1 LKLVRRGK
9 VKDVYEIKEND
20 AYLFHFSDRVSAFDV
35 EMDTLIPKKGEVLC
49 QFAKFWFNR
58 LDVENHML
66 ATRGRDKMIV
76 KRLNMIPLE
85 FVIRGYFYGSLV
97 DRYVKHPDL
106 FPGLGNFKPTL
117 ASKLPRPLFDPTT
130 KSDKHDVPIT
140 EDQIVAQGTLSRK
153 ELDYIKKT
161 SVSLYTEMSDVVGQA
176 GFIIADTKFEF
187 GFDTSGNRIILA
199 DSLGPDEFR
208 LWPKSHYKPGNIQ
221 ESYDKQILRDWL
233 ISTGFRDIVDKYSR
247 RGQKPVAPPV
257 PTEIVSRLSNRYI
270 YAYEKISGTK
280 LASIP

>member
-76 KRLNMIPLE
+76 KRLKMIPLE

-161 SVSLYTEMSDVVGQA
+161 SVSLYAEMSDVVGQA

-187 GFDTSGNRIILA
+187 GFDTSSNRIVLA

-208 LWPKSHYKPGNIQ
+208 LWPKSHYKAGNIQ

-233 ISTGFRDIVDKYSR
+233 ISTGFRDITDKYSR
-247 RGQKPVAPPV
+247 RGQKPVAPPI

>member
-1 LKLVRRGK
+1 
-9 VKDVYEIKEND
+9 
-20 AYLFHFSDRVSAFDV
+20 
-35 EMDTLIPKKGEVLC
+35 
-49 QFAKFWFNR
+49 
-58 LDVENHML
+58 VENHML

-76 KRLNMIPLE
+76 KRLKMIPLE

-97 DRYVKHPDL
+97 DRYAKHPDL
-106 FPGLGNFKPTL
+106 FPDLGNFNPTL

-140 EDQIVAQGTLSRK
+140 EDQIVAHGTLSRK
-153 ELDYIKKT
+153 ELAYIKKT
-161 SVSLYTEMSDVVGQA
+161 SVSLYTEMSDAVGQA

-187 GFDTSGNRIILA
+187 GFDTSGNRIVLA

-208 LWPKSHYKPGNIQ
+208 LWPKSHYKAGNIQ

-233 ISTGFRDIVDKYSR
+233 ISTGFRDIIDEYSR
-247 RGQKPVAPPV
+247 RGQKPVAPPI

>member
-76 KRLNMIPLE
+76 KRLKMIPLE

-187 GFDTSGNRIILA
+187 GFDTSSNRFVLA

>member
-1 LKLVRRGK
+1 
-9 VKDVYEIKEND
+9 
-20 AYLFHFSDRVSAFDV
+20 
-35 EMDTLIPKKGEVLC
+35 
-49 QFAKFWFNR
+49 
-58 LDVENHML
+58 
-66 ATRGRDKMIV
+66 
-76 KRLNMIPLE
+76 
-85 FVIRGYFYGSLV
+85 
-97 DRYVKHPDL
+97 
-106 FPGLGNFKPTL
+106 
-117 ASKLPRPLFDPTT
+117 
-130 KSDKHDVPIT
+130 
-140 EDQIVAQGTLSRK
+140 
-153 ELDYIKKT
+153 
-161 SVSLYTEMSDVVGQA
+161 MSDVVGQA

-233 ISTGFRDIVDKYSR
+233 ISTGFKDIIDKYSR
-247 RGQKPVAPPV
+247 RGQKPVAPPI